1 MKIAILANCQGGS
14 IASCAKAM
22 NPQIE
27 FEFVLVTE
35 LENGQRNL
43 QTILR
48 DYDKIFAQKFIQE
61 QVQHELKEKVF
72 YFPSIAFPTFHPDM
86 TYVRGRKKNGELETI
101 LNMMFSYHSAIAV
114 FGYVTGISASQIIN
128 FYNPHVFSTLGY
140 FDVCSSAREDL
151 INEGSSVG
159 MPLGALLNKWTNQG
173 CFMHTF
179 NHPHLRVLADIT
191 RDLLLRAGVPVI
203 NQNVADYLEDPLKGM
218 PIWPVYPAIAERFG
232 LVGDYAFKPYG
243 LHAPIPLIEYVESC
257 YSVYDKYETVSIEPL
272 NFSISEYQRKL
283 GFSVEAEKPVP
294 SKIGNPYASVQREQF
309 WKNSVAN
316 VVVDE
321 LDPVLSTS
329 FKIGKADKVATAG
342 SCFAQHIS
350 RTLSNSGFNYFVP
363 EDKPID
369 LTEAAAKDLNFG
381 VFSARYGNIYTV
393 RQLLQLLKRTLGIFR
408 PNDAAWAR
416 SDGRL
421 VDPFRPQIEPDGFV
435 SSLSLEESRTAHL
448 EAVKK
453 MFTEMDVFV
462 FTLGLTEGWRS
473 KHDGAMF
480 PLAPGVVGGE
490 MDFSRYEFVNFSVSE
505 ICADLYEFFD
515 LLSVLNSKCRS
526 ILTVSPV
533 PLIATYETKHALV
546 ATTYSKS
553 ALRAAAEYVAQS
565 FKQVEYFPSFEI
577 ITGSYS
583 RGSYF
588 EADLRSVT
596 SEGVAHVMRVFMSHY
611 AEGADSPH
619 VRIADIATNN
629 ENKMTR
635 SSSLFDI
642 ICDEEAIAKF

>member
-14 IASCAKAM
+14 IASSAKAM
-22 NPQIE
+22 NPQVE
-27 FEFVLVTE
+27 FEFVLVTD
-35 LENGQRNL
+35 LENGQRDL

-61 QVQHELKEKVF
+61 QVKHEFREKVF
-72 YFPSIAFPTFHPDM
+72 YFPSIAFPAFHPDM
-86 TYVRGRKKNGELETI
+86 TYVRGRKKDGELETI

-114 FGYVTGISASQIIN
+114 FGYITGISASQIVG

-140 FDVCSSAREDL
+140 FDMYSSAREDL

-191 RDLLLRAGVPVI
+191 RDLLLRAGVPAV

-232 LVGDYAFKPYG
+232 LFGDYAFKPYG
-243 LHAPIPLIEYVESC
+243 LHAPMSLVEYVESC
-257 YSVYDKYETVSIEPL
+257 YNIYDKYETISIEPL
-272 NFSISEYQRKL
+272 NFSVAEYQKRL
-283 GFSVEAEKPVP
+283 GFAAAAEKPVVP
-294 SKIGNPYASVQREQF
+294 KISNPYAGVRPEQF
-309 WKNSVAN
+309 WKNSVTN

-329 FKIGKADKVATAG
+329 FKIAKTDKVATAG

-350 RTLSNSGFNYFVP
+350 RTLSDSGFNYFVA
-363 EDKPID
+363 EDKPTGMSD
-369 LTEAAAKDLNFG
+369 QAAKDLNFG
-381 VFSARYGNIYTV
+381 VFSARFGNIYTV
-393 RQLLQLLKRTLGIFR
+393 RQLLQLLKRTLGIFK
-408 PNDAAWAR
+408 PNDISWVR
-416 SDGRL
+416 GDGRL

-435 SSLSLEESRTAHL
+435 DSPSLQASSDAHL
-448 EAVKK
+448 KAVKE

-480 PLAPGVVGGE
+480 PLAPGVAGGE

-553 ALRAAAEYVAQS
+553 ALRAAAEHAAQS

-577 ITGSYS
+577 ITGSYN
-583 RGSYF
+583 RGAYF
-588 EADLRSVT
+588 EPDLRSVT
-596 SEGVAHVMRVFMSHY
+596 SQGVAHVMRVFMSHY
-611 AEGADSPH
+611 AEGAESLNTKPT
-619 VRIADIATNN
+619 ATPLNN
-629 ENKMTR
+629 ENKVARMP
-635 SSSLFDI
+635 SLFDI
-642 ICDEEAIAKF
+642 VCDEEAIAKF